1 MTLVKA
7 IALPWYIQKSII
19 VITIWAHVIIARYN
33 AKEKEIR
40 IKNKAQNQKEANKG
54 GMPIFFVVV
63 RMLERTSL
71 KFIGLLPKHSFL
83 LHTDDF
89 VHYLG

>member
-7 IALPWYIQKSII
+7 IALPSYIQKNII
-19 VITIWAHVIIARYN
+19 VITIWAHVIITRYN

-54 GMPIFFVVV
+54 GMPIFLSL
-63 RMLERTSL
+63 LEC
-71 KFIGLLPKHSFL
+71 
-83 LHTDDF
+83 
-89 VHYLG
+89 